1 MTVPGRRL
9 VVAALRE
16 ELAGLEARLGARA
29 TARAGDLI
37 ILSGTLAGRAVT
49 VASTGD
55 GPIRAARGLAA
66 LLAATE
72 PAELWVVGLGGGLSP
87 GLELADLVASAE
99 VREGA
104 RGEPVR
110 APLPL
115 PSGLTPGTVVTLDR
129 IVSLARDKRSVWE
142 EAGCPAPAVV
152 DLESA
157 AYVRVATAAGVPW
170 CVVRAVS
177 DPTEEDLPLDF
188 ESFRDEEGGLQ
199 RSRIA
204 RHAAMRPAVLRQLLR
219 LRTVVASCAE
229 RLADALEADLSESG
243 SGPGSGSGSGPGSGS
258 ARGSRREASV

>member
-1 MTVPGRRL
+1 M
-9 VVAALRE
+9 VAALPE
-16 ELAGLEARLGARA
+16 ELAGLAGRLRDRA
-29 TARAGDLI
+29 TARAGDVTFQT
-37 ILSGTLAGRAVT
+37 GTLAGRAAA

-55 GPIRAARGLAA
+55 GPVRAARGLSA
-66 LLAATE
+66 LLAAVE
-72 PAELWVVGLGGGLSP
+72 PSELWVVGLGGGLSP
-87 GLELADLVASAE
+87 GLEPADLVASAE

-104 RGEPVR
+104 TGEPVG

-115 PSGLTPGTVVTLDR
+115 PSGIAAGTVVTLDR

-142 EAGCPAPAVV
+142 AAGSPSPAVV

-188 ESFRDEEGGLQ
+188 ESFRDAEGGLQ

-204 RHAAMRPAVLRQLLR
+204 RHAATRPSVLRQLLR
-219 LRTVVASCAE
+219 LRSVVATCAE
-229 RLADALEADLSESG
+229 RLADAVETDLSEP
-243 SGPGSGSGSGPGSGS
+243 GPGSGSSDGPELGV
-258 ARGSRREASV
+258 SV